1 MEYLDF
7 IKSRVLNNIP
17 AKKLDGILD
26 CIKEG
31 SDTQEAKNIKTI
43 AINRY
48 AESNIPIEYWNIN
61 MEKNFV
67 GDPRLKEKYNEYVS
81 DIKESFV
88 TGKSICFAGNHGVGK
103 SMTASCIL
111 KKCVLKGY
119 SCCYT
124 TLSDVIAILTQA
136 PNEEKFIVKREL
148 VLTDFI
154 VIDEIDPRFVA
165 TESASDLFAR
175 GLEGILRT
183 RSQNRL
189 PIIMCTNSPNIVESF
204 NGQLK
209 ASLNSL
215 FSGYMEMFPVFG
227 SDHRKK
233 DGAK

>member
-7 IKSRVLNNIP
+7 IKSRALNNIP

-61 MEKNFV
+61 MEKNFC
-67 GDPRLKEKYNEYVS
+67 GCSRLKEKYNEYVS

-124 TLSDVIAILTQA
+124 TLSDV
-136 PNEEKFIVKREL
+136 
-148 VLTDFI
+148 
-154 VIDEIDPRFVA
+154 
-165 TESASDLFAR
+165 
-175 GLEGILRT
+175 
-183 RSQNRL
+183 
-189 PIIMCTNSPNIVESF
+189 
-204 NGQLK
+204 
-209 ASLNSL
+209 
-215 FSGYMEMFPVFG
+215 
-227 SDHRKK
+227 
-233 DGAK
+233 